1 MNAFIITGASRGL
14 GNAIAKRLVDKNN
27 YLFCISRN
35 LDENLVAYAEEK
47 QCRLEFL
54 EFDLSNVYEI
64 EKVMDAIFDKLNLE
78 EIKSIGLIN
87 NAGTVSPIKP
97 IDDCEGKEI
106 ITNLHVNLL
115 APIILTSSFTRNL
128 KSFEG
133 HKRVINISSG
143 AGKKPFY
150 GWSNYCASKAGIDLF
165 TQCVGVEQNRS
176 DNPVKII
183 SLGPSIMDTKM
194 QEEIRKTAK
203 EDFQQVERFID
214 FKKNG
219 DLLSADYV
227 AEKVIKLFWDEE
239 FIQGGVI
246 NVRDLD

>member
-1 MNAFIITGASRGL
+1 MI
-14 GNAIAKRLVDKNN
+14 
-27 YLFCISRN
+27 
-35 LDENLVAYAEEK
+35 ENGTAE
-47 QCRLEFL
+47 
-54 EFDLSNVYEI
+54 
-64 EKVMDAIFDKLNLE
+64 
-78 EIKSIGLIN
+78 
-87 NAGTVSPIKP
+87 
-97 IDDCEGKEI
+97 
-106 ITNLHVNLL
+106 
-115 APIILTSSFTRNL
+115 
-128 KSFEG
+128 
-133 HKRVINISSG
+133 KRVINISSG